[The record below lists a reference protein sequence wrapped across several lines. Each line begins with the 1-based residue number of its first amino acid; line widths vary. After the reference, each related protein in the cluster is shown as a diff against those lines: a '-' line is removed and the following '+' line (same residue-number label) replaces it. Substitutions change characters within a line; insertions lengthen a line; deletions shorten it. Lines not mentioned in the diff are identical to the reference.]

1 MSLKDFGS
9 NTFYG
14 AKYDDQFEHTFK
26 TFTAIQAENKKGLF
40 HLRPSIYWNR
50 SMDRFEL
57 FRNAPE
63 KYAFNYHRTDVYG
76 VNLNAFFD
84 WTLGRTAFG
93 AELRHENLVSGNL
106 GELSTVRN
114 TFTEQTGTTPMVSTA
129 QTFSLY
135 WSTISFSI
143 ASHCLLASSLSKTAR
158 LT

>member
-1 MSLKDFGS
+1 MPTTRTERRFYQGNYNDEQIAVSWHAGMSLKDFGA

-63 KYAFNYHRTDVYG
+63 KYA
-76 VNLNAFFD
+76 
-84 WTLGRTAFG
+84 
-93 AELRHENLVSGNL
+93 
-106 GELSTVRN
+106 
-114 TFTEQTGTTPMVSTA
+114 
-129 QTFSLY
+129 
-135 WSTISFSI
+135 STITGRMF
-143 ASHCLLASSLSKTAR
+143 TG
-158 LT
+158 